1 MSEYPTPTAQIEAIS
16 QLGINLLQE
25 LFKNKLEDLFPFH
38 LQATCNV
45 QSVCRSERDES
56 CLYPGSFRM
65 PGIFLGSVLAAAAG
79 NAEINVLKSPNTRL
93 MGVAFLHS
101 HA

>member
-1 MSEYPTPTAQIEAIS
+1 MSEYPTPSAQIEAIS

-45 QSVCRSERDES
+45 QSVCRSERDGS

-65 PGIFLGSVLAAAAG
+65 PGIFLKAQSWPQQLGMQRDVFQKVLTHG
-79 NAEINVLKSPNTRL
+79 
-93 MGVAFLHS
+93 
-101 HA
+101 